1 MRVRDESKADNVE
14 SMQEERK
21 EGDEYVY
28 LQPLS
33 AERWHKGRRVAVKP
47 ARSNRDSSSFL
58 NMELTMSKKS
68 KRENRPSISI
78 EKVGP

>member
-1 MRVRDESKADNVE
+1 MRVRDESKDNVE

-33 AERWHKGRRVAVKP
+33 AERLHKGRRAAVKP
-47 ARSNRDSSSFL
+47 ARSNRDSLSFL
-58 NMELTMSKKS
+58 NMELTMSKSQNVKTG
-68 KRENRPSISI
+68 RAFL
-78 EKVGP
+78 